1 LKFEQV
7 PFENQTVS
15 CNTGVFSLNF
25 PEKLAMEEERA
36 VKFTLLALPA
46 DAVCD
51 LLSIGVR
58 IQEPE
63 LFTLFTTI
71 YAYTFFKLL
80 QLLTN

>member
-1 LKFEQV
+1 
-7 PFENQTVS
+7 
-15 CNTGVFSLNF
+15 
-25 PEKLAMEEERA
+25 MEEERA

-58 IQEPE
+58 IQELE

>member
-1 LKFEQV
+1 
-7 PFENQTVS
+7 
-15 CNTGVFSLNF
+15 
-25 PEKLAMEEERA
+25 MEEERA

-63 LFTLFTTI
+63 LFTLFTII
-71 YAYTFFKLL
+71 YVWLYVISKTFLVVYQNFQGKN
-80 QLLTN
+80 QIVYDIYVKID